1 MVRTLLDIVRRAES
15 LPEAEQE
22 AIAAIIK
29 AEIED
34 EEAWQQRF
42 ASTSTTLEK
51 LVSPAKKSE
60 YNRKKHVYFIVYN
73 RMVRPPQ
80 LE

>member
-1 MVRTLLDIVRRAES
+1 MVRALQDIVRRAES

-34 EEAWQQRF
+34 EEAWQKRF
-42 ASTSTTLEK
+42 ASTGTTLEK
-51 LVSPAKKSE
+51 LVGRAKKQYAAGE
-60 YNRKKHVYFIVYN
+60 YGDFDSK
-73 RMVRPPQ
+73 
-80 LE
+80 